1 VKVKLMVCLLA
12 LVLLGSV
19 ASPAQATFSA
29 RAWRLELL
37 HRINHYRSNHGVH
50 RLKLGPHLGDAASAH
65 SLYMSRHHLMTH
77 YSSSGATWLT
87 RLRSYGFHG
96 NWAGENLG
104 VGLWSPR
111 RMLRAWIAS
120 PPHRAN
126 LLNGHYRWIG
136 IGISRGI
143 WSGHAAY
150 YVTNDFGGP

>member
-1 VKVKLMVCLLA
+1 
-12 LVLLGSV
+12 
-19 ASPAQATFSA
+19 
-29 RAWRLELL
+29 
-37 HRINHYRSNHGVH
+37 
-50 RLKLGPHLGDAASAH
+50 
-65 SLYMSRHHLMTH
+65 MSRHHLMTH

-87 RLRSYGFHG
+87 RLRSFGFHG

-111 RMLRAWIAS
+111 RMLRSWIAS
-120 PPHRAN
+120 APHRAN
-126 LLNGHYRWIG
+126 LLGRHYRWIG